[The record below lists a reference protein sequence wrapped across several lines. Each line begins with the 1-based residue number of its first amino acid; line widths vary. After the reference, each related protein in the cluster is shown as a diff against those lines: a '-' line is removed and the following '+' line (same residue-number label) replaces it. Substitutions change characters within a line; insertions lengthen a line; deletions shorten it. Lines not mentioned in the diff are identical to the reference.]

1 MAIPMTMG
9 RSKGVSDSIIPTLMF
24 WVAVDAANPD
34 PPAND
39 ALREWDPGE
48 FIEVLLM

>member
-1 MAIPMTMG
+1 MMMG

-34 PPAND
+34 PPANE
-39 ALREWDPGE
+39 ARREWVPGV
-48 FIEVLLM
+48 FIEVFLI

>member
-1 MAIPMTMG
+1 MPMMIG
-9 RSKGVSDSIIPTLMF
+9 SSMGVSDCIIPTLMF

-39 ALREWDPGE
+39 ALRECAPGV